1 MFYID
6 KVLFASKSSLPTTT
20 PEGVDPTT
28 LEPTFTT
35 AMEVEHVPPEAVEE
49 SGVLPD
55 VLFADA
61 EATMIST
68 ELPPE
73 IIKSTTTKN
82 ETIK

>member
-20 PEGVDPTT
+20 PDVGLTT

-35 AMEVEHVPPEAVEE
+35 TMEVEHVPPEAAEE
-49 SGVLPD
+49 RGVLPD

-61 EATMIST
+61 EAAIIST
-68 ELPPE
+68 EIPPE
-73 IIKSTTTKN
+73 IMKSTTIKN